1 MLHGLSRKPLRL
13 VSLKALIAGAAL
25 SMGAAAT
32 PAEAGPRGSEFDTT
46 LTPAAGGM
54 EGVAIARPQDPV
66 AMLFANP
73 ATLTQLK
80 GDNAF
85 LLGASFIKPSLKAEG
100 DPTDLFGGPPNQ
112 APLTGS
118 FDGESRLTAAAT
130 PHAAA
135 VHRLNDRI
143 VLGVGF
149 TGVSGLGGDFRNEG
163 GLPNLV
169 SDLKIF
175 GANGGGSVAITDRW
189 SVGAVAT
196 LGIGS
201 LQIGLTE
208 STGSVNNFGVGGTI
222 GTTYDTGPLIIGAAY
237 KSPLKINYKSVIETV
252 PDTFSNLELEQPQE
266 VQFGIATTDFLFPN
280 TILAADFR
288 WKNWSNAETYQDFW
302 DDQFIGSLGIQHTIP
317 TPLGALALR
326 SGYSYSSDLR
336 KDADELGNSFG
347 SVSAVAAPDGSG
359 SLPVTPTFLQLAQAT
374 IADGFWRQSVSF
386 GVGLELSDTVRVD
399 MNGNFAFDGEESFD
413 RFESDGSIWS
423 AGMGIT
429 WGF

>member
-1 MLHGLSRKPLRL
+1 MLRSLSTLSVPALLGGLALGLS
-13 VSLKALIAGAAL
+13 AA
-25 SMGAAAT
+25 SS

-54 EGVAIARPQDPV
+54 AGVAIARPQDPV

-73 ATLTQLK
+73 STMTQLD

-85 LLGASFIKPSLKAEG
+85 LLGGSFIKPTLEARGE
-100 DPTDLFGGPPNQ
+100 PTDLFGGPPNQ
-112 APLTGS
+112 APLTGP
-118 FDGESRLTAAAT
+118 FDAKSRLTAAVA

-135 VHRLNDRI
+135 LHRINDRI
-143 VLGVGF
+143 VLGAGL
-149 TGVSGLGGDFRNEG
+149 TAVSGLGGDFRGEE

-175 GANGGGSVAITDRW
+175 GANAGGAWQITDRW

-208 STGSVNNFGVGGTI
+208 SSGNVNNLGIGGTV
-222 GTTYDTGPLIIGAAY
+222 GTSYDTGPLMIGLAY
-237 KSPLKINYKSVIETV
+237 KSPLKINYKSVIASE
-252 PDTFSNLELEQPQE
+252 PGAFSSMELEQPQE
-266 VQFGIATTDFLFPN
+266 IQFGLATTDFLLSN
-280 TILAADFR
+280 TVIGADLR
-288 WKNWSNAETYQDFW
+288 WKNWSGAETYQDFW
-302 DDQFIGSLGIQHTIP
+302 DDQFIAALGVQHTIR

-336 KDADELGNSFG
+336 KDSNELGNAFG
-347 SVSAVAAPDGSG
+347 SVASVAAPDGSG
-359 SLPVTPTFLQLAQAT
+359 ALPVTPTFLQLAQAT
-374 IADGFWRQSVSF
+374 IANGFWQQSISF
-386 GVGLELSDTVRVD
+386 GVGLQMTETVRFD
-399 MNGNFAFDGEESFD
+399 LNGNFAFDGKETFD
-413 RFESDGSIWS
+413 RFESEGSIWS
-423 AGMGIT
+423 AGGGIT